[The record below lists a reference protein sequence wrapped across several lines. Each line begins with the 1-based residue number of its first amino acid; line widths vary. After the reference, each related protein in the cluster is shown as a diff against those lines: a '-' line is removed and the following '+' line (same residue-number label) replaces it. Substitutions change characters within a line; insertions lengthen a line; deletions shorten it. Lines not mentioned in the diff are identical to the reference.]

1 MRASSYILHVTAPPA
16 SGTWLIPRQPKPLYG
31 SRLMGRGLWGDR
43 PALLSFYSAASLVGE
58 AGRPCSRELKF
69 RIKGKTRVQ
78 GEERKAVSIGGLE
91 LKPGIRMRKSGMT
104 KLRTVESGVA
114 WPAVGWG
121 AGQGLQKQA
130 VRRSLG
136 CEMCV
141 RNQHL

>member
-1 MRASSYILHVTAPPA
+1 M
-16 SGTWLIPRQPKPLYG
+16 
-31 SRLMGRGLWGDR
+31 
-43 PALLSFYSAASLVGE
+43 VGE

-69 RIKGKTRVQ
+69 RIKGKTGVQ

-104 KLRTVESGVA
+104 KLRAVESGVA